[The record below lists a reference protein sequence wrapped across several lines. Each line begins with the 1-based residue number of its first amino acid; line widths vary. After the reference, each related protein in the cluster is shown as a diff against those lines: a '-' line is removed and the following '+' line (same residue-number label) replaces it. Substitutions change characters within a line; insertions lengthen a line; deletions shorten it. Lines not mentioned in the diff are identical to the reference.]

1 MVALIH
7 LHGVA
12 QRTRG
17 AGDNGDLLHR
27 GGVVLQGCHQGM
39 ADLVVSHDALFVVGE
54 DGILLLIAGND
65 YLDALFQVGLG
76 HALAARAGRPQGSFV
91 DDVGQL
97 RAGSAG
103 GHPGHGVEIHARG
116 QCDLFGVDFQDL
128 LAALEVGQLHGHPA
142 VKATGAGEGRVQR
155 LRAVGGGQNDDAV
168 VVLKAIHLGQ
178 QLVQGLLPLV
188 VAAVLAAVALL
199 ANGVD
204 LINEDDAGGFL
215 LGLLEQ
221 VTDFGSAHAHEH
233 FHELGAGHGEE
244 RHVGFTSHG
253 LGQHGLAGARRAH
266 QQDALGHGCA
276 NALVL
281 AGVVQVIHDLLQVFL
296 SFILTGNI
304 RKADAVGGLHIDLGV
319 GLAHAAEHHGPRAAA
334 GLFHQLFV
342 HLVADEAE
350 QQDGQQ
356 EPDQEIEHRRPLLH
370 DLAGKLCSGII
381 QALGK
386 LRVVHQA
393 GLVDLLFLF
402 IGKND
407 LVGFN
412 IHTAD
417 VLFLGHGHKG
427 TVVHFLHLTLA
438 HPRQQ
443 HKVEQQQD
451 RQHDGVVDRQRLFGR
466 LDFFHGAFPPLQ
478 TSEWIQKQAP
488 AGQAEPDFFWL

>member
-1 MVALIH
+1 M
-7 LHGVA
+7 
-12 QRTRG
+12 
-17 AGDNGDLLHR
+17 
-27 GGVVLQGCHQGM
+27 
-39 ADLVVSHDALFVVGE
+39 
-54 DGILLLIAGND
+54 
-65 YLDALFQVGLG
+65 
-76 HALAARAGRPQGSFV
+76 
-91 DDVGQL
+91 
-97 RAGSAG
+97 
-103 GHPGHGVEIHARG
+103 
-116 QCDLFGVDFQDL
+116 
-128 LAALEVGQLHGHPA
+128 
-142 VKATGAGEGRVQR
+142 
-155 LRAVGGGQNDDAV
+155 
-168 VVLKAIHLGQ
+168 
-178 QLVQGLLPLV
+178 
-188 VAAVLAAVALL
+188 
-199 ANGVD
+199 
-204 LINEDDAGGFL
+204 
-215 LGLLEQ
+215 
-221 VTDFGSAHAHEH
+221 
-233 FHELGAGHGEE
+233 
-244 RHVGFTSHG
+244 
-253 LGQHGLAGARRAH
+253 
-266 QQDALGHGCA
+266 
-276 NALVL
+276 
-281 AGVVQVIHDLLQVFL
+281 QVIHDLLQVFL
-296 SFILTGNI
+296 GFILTGNI

-319 GLAHAAEHHGPRAAA
+319 GFAHAAEHHGPRTAA

-407 LVGFN
+407 LVGFD

-451 RQHDGVVDRQRLFGR
+451 CQHDGVVDRQRLFGR
-466 LDFFHGAFPPLQ
+466 FDFFHGAFPPLQ

>member
-1 MVALIH
+1 MGL
-7 LHGVA
+7 LG
-12 QRTRG
+12 
-17 AGDNGDLLHR
+17 GDQS
-27 GGVVLQGCHQGM
+27 V
-39 ADLVVSHDALFVVGE
+39 ADLMVGYDALFVVGQ
-54 DGILLLIAGND
+54 DGVLLLVACND
-65 YLDALFQVGLG
+65 HLDALLQIGLG
-76 HALAARAGRPQGSFV
+76 HALAACTHGAQGCFV

-97 RAGSAG
+97 GTGGAG
-103 GHPGHGVEIHARG
+103 GHAGHGVEVDARG
-116 QCDLFGVDFQDL
+116 QRHLFGVHFQNL
-128 LAALEVGQLHGHPA
+128 FAALEVGQFHRHA
-142 VKATGAGEGRVQR
+142 TVKTSGTGQGRVQR
-155 LRAVGGGQNDDAV
+155 IRAVGGRQNDDAGV
-168 VVLKAIHLGQ
+168 ALKAVHLGE
-178 QLVQGLLPLV
+178 QLVQSLLTLV
-188 VAAVLAAVALL
+188 VAAEVAAVALL
-199 ANGVD
+199 ADGID
-204 LINEDDAGGFL
+204 LIDEHDTGGLF
-215 LGLLEQ
+215 LGLPEQ
-221 VTDFGSAHAHEH
+221 VAHLGRAHAHEH
-233 FHELGAGHGEE
+233 LHKFRTGNGEE
-244 RHVGFTSHG
+244 GHIGFACYG

-319 GLAHAAEHHGPRAAA
+319 GLAHAAEHHSPRAAA

-356 EPDQEIEHRRPLLH
+356 EPDQEIEYRRPLLH

-407 LVGFN
+407 LVGFD

-438 HPRQQ
+438 HPRHQ

-451 RQHDGVVDRQRLFGR
+451 RQHDGVIDRQRLFGR
-466 LDFFHGAFPPLQ
+466 FDFFHDASSFG
-478 TSEWIQKQAP
+478 S
-488 AGQAEPDFFWL
+488 